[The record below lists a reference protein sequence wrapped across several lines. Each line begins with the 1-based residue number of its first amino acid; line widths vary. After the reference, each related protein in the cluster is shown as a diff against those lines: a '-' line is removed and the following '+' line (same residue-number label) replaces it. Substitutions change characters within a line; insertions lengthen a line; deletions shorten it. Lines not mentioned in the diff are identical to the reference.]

1 MLRLVEELVCRV
13 AAASARP
20 KWTLL
25 AISNLLSAAIMLIVR
40 AAV

>member
-1 MLRLVEELVCRV
+1 MEGLVCRV

-20 KWTLL
+20 NWTLL
-25 AISNLLSAAIMLIVR
+25 AISNLLSAVIILVVR